1 MKVVLTVRCGQNLT
15 AINPILGKRCY
26 NLKILYLH
34 ENRIGQL
41 ENLHRLEELKYLN
54 VALNQIEEVKGL
66 ENCRSLTKLDLTANR
81 ISPSKLHSIARLA
94 ANKSLEH
101 LFLLGNPCTKKHF
114 YRAFVIAVLP
124 QLKILDGKRVTAEE
138 QSVALEQQSILHQKV
153 SSLDDSVAVCDENSG
168 TQEQFNIQG
177 QSAENAPCAHPVDAQ
192 ARIFQTNQGKWK
204 FKLSESEDKSTTLLE
219 IPIGKR
225 VETSDILV
233 NIQPTYLECTIEGKL
248 LRLMLFEEV
257 LPMLSTASR
266 STATGR
272 LLLSM
277 PKAANHDFVCSAP
290 AEETSLPT

>member
-1 MKVVLTVRCGQNLT
+1 M
-15 AINPILGKRCY
+15 
-26 NLKILYLH
+26 H
-34 ENRIGQL
+34 ENRIRRL

-54 VALNQIEEVKGL
+54 LALNQIEEVKGL
-66 ENCRSLTKLDLTANR
+66 ENCRSLAKLDLTANCL
-81 ISPSKLHSIARLA
+81 SPSKLHSIARLA

-124 QLKILDGKRVTAEE
+124 QLTHLDGKRVTAEE
-138 QSVALEQQSILHQKV
+138 QSAAMEQTSTLHQKV
-153 SSLDDSVAVCDENSG
+153 SSLEDFIAVSGENSG
-168 TQEQFNIQG
+168 TQELSTLQG
-177 QSAENAPCAHPVDAQ
+177 QSTENAPCAHPVNAQ

-204 FKLSESEDKSTTLLE
+204 FKLSESEDKATTLLE

-257 LPMLSTASR
+257 LPMSSTATR

-277 PKAANHDFVCSAP
+277 AKAESHDIVRSTPVDEASFL
-290 AEETSLPT
+290 T

>member
-1 MKVVLTVRCGQNLT
+1 
-15 AINPILGKRCY
+15 
-26 NLKILYLH
+26 
-34 ENRIGQL
+34 
-41 ENLHRLEELKYLN
+41 LEELKYLN

-94 ANKSLEH
+94 ANKNLEH
-101 LFLLGNPCTKKHF
+101 LFLLGNPCTKKRF

-124 QLKILDGKRVTAEE
+124 QLKHLDGKRVTAEE
-138 QSVALEQQSILHQKV
+138 QSAAMEQTSTLHQKV
-153 SSLDDSVAVCDENSG
+153 SSLEDSIAVCDENSG
-168 TQEQFNIQG
+168 IQELSALQG
-177 QSAENAPCAHPVDAQ
+177 QSTENAPCAHLVDAQ

-225 VETSDILV
+225 VETNDILV
-233 NIQPTYLECTIEGKL
+233 NIQPTFLECTIEGKL

-257 LPMLSTASR
+257 LPTLSTATR

-277 PKAANHDFVCSAP
+277 PKAENHEFVRSAP
-290 AEETSLPT
+290 VEETSFPT